1 MIAVKI
7 IALLLGFLF
16 TLFGYLIYFRKKY
29 NLINGFQKDFQAGK
43 KTERYA
49 AAVGLIEF
57 VFGVACLLTGMIL
70 ILFV

>member
-1 MIAVKI
+1 MLALKI
-7 IALLLGFLF
+7 ILILLGLAFS
-16 TLFGYLIYFRKKY
+16 LFGYFIYFKKKY
-29 NLINGFQKDFQAGK
+29 FLINGFQKDFQAGK

-49 AAVGLIEF
+49 ATVGLIEF